1 MNFQFIIDI
10 IIFYIRYIIIEK
22 QLLKFK
28 YKYIIVSKN
37 HVKTG
42 KLMNIV
48 NVFQS
53 VKWNQR
59 KIRKKKKEKH
69 EKRSDAFIH
78 PYLKK

>member
-1 MNFQFIIDI
+1 LNFHEQFIIDI

-28 YKYIIVSKN
+28 YKNIIVSKN

-42 KLMNIV
+42 KLMNLV

-59 KIRKKKKEKH
+59 KKKEE
-69 EKRSDAFIH
+69 EKSM
-78 PYLKK
+78 KKG